1 MLARQG
7 FEVYR
12 NAFGMIKSRL
22 TWFEQQKYTT
32 YFCYGKEIK
41 SITRQ
46 AIVEKGQELLEVE
59 NEENP
64 AES

>member
-1 MLARQG
+1 
-7 FEVYR
+7 
-12 NAFGMIKSRL
+12 MIKSRL